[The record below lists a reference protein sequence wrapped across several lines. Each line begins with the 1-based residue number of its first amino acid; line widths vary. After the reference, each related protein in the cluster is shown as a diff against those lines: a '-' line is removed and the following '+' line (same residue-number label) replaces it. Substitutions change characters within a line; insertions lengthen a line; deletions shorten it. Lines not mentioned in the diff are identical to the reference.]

1 MLLRLALRGVA
12 QQKGHGGSLH
22 AGHLHA
28 GRNQQLA
35 YQKAWKPA
43 QQAGKEERFGMVVTA
58 ETNETSRHVQQLLGR
73 DT

>member
-12 QQKGHGGSLH
+12 QQKGHGCSLH

-28 GRNQQLA
+28 GCNQQLA
-35 YQKAWKPA
+35 YQKALKPA
-43 QQAGKEERFGMVVTA
+43 QKAGKTERNGMVVTA
-58 ETNETSRHVQQLLGR
+58 EPNETSRHVQQRLGR